1 MTFYIY
7 LSIGAFLVLTFILLN
22 YKFKWYT
29 KENYEYEETDVSLIG
44 TLLAILVA
52 WPIVIL
58 MCIFILIIT
67 NYIPKILPKK
77 YYNSK

>member
-7 LSIGAFLVLTFILLN
+7 ISIGAFLVLTFILLN

-44 TLLAILVA
+44 LLLAILVA
-52 WPIVIL
+52 WPL
-58 MCIFILIIT
+58 FILICTLILIIN
-67 NYIPKILPKK
+67 NYIPKILPK
-77 YYNSK
+77 N